1 MIHKLQKSIH
11 QNQHFVPLNQSL
23 LLPMSAGFANVLH
36 SDIHDECQQRN
47 KA

>member
-1 MIHKLQKSIH
+1 MIQKLSA
-11 QNQHFVPLNQSL
+11 QNWPLAPLNQSFL
-23 LLPMSAGFANVLH
+23 LHMAAGFANTVH